1 MNIDLS
7 RKVVV
12 ITGAAQGIG
21 RSLALGLAREGARI
35 VVVARNR
42 ERAQAVVDEIAGQPG
57 AETALAV
64 AADVGNEADVR
75 RAVAET
81 DGAFGRVD
89 ALINNAGWMP
99 RLSRVVDADTATL
112 ERVWRSNV
120 VGCFLATKHYAPLMI
135 RGGGGRIIYMSSAI
149 GTQAGPGM
157 APYGGTK
164 AALNIL
170 NNVVHQE
177 LADDGIRTVAIAPG
191 LTVTPGMRN
200 SVGEDHVE
208 RVAAS
213 YPGGRLG
220 QPDDLVGLVAFLC
233 SGEAAHLSGTV
244 ISVRPPVGR

>member
-1 MNIDLS
+1 MNVDLS

-35 VVVARNR
+35 VVLARDR
-42 ERAQAVVDEIAGQPG
+42 ERAQAVVDEIADRPGQE
-57 AETALAV
+57 AAIAV
-64 AADVGNEADVR
+64 VADVGDEADVR

-81 DGAFGRVD
+81 DDAFGRVD

-99 RLSRVVDADTATL
+99 KVSRVVDADVDTL

-120 VGCFLATKHYAPLMI
+120 LGCFLTTKHYAPLMV

-177 LADDGIRTVAIAPG
+177 LSDDGIRTVAIAPG
-191 LTVTPGMRN
+191 LTLTPGMRN

-208 RVAAS
+208 RVAAN

-233 SGEAAHLSGTV
+233 SEAATHLSGTV
-244 ISVRPPVGR
+244 VSVRPPVGR